1 MNYEYIKGNNYL
13 NYYTIEL
20 DNDLYSIFFLYFL
33 PHKFIPQCPAMR
45 LNLS

>member
-20 DNDLYSIFFLYFL
+20 DNDLYSIFFYIFY
-33 PHKFIPQCPAMR
+33 PT
-45 LNLS
+45 NLSHNVQR